1 MTRPLALLL
10 ALAGAAAAAA
20 PALAGP
26 MATDLG
32 ALAIPADLLSGPTVS
47 RADEPGHLL
56 LACLECGDGSAVD
69 LAVAPGAGDRGTE
82 ARVRSGETTAA
93 DLQALCQQREPACTV
108 ELLDVPPAV
117 GWISAWTL
125 GATSVA
131 TAIVLRDGDQLTLRS
146 IGPDPARARANADAV
161 IATLVPQIVGP

>member
-1 MTRPLALLL
+1 MTRPLALL
-10 ALAGAAAAAA
+10 ALAGALAAA
-20 PALAGP
+20 PALAEP

-32 ALAIPADLLSGPTVS
+32 ALAIPPDLLSGPTFS

-56 LACLECGDGSAVD
+56 LACIECGDGSAVD
-69 LAVAPGAGDRGTE
+69 LTVAPGAGDRGTE
-82 ARVRSGETTAA
+82 GRVRSGETTAA
-93 DLQALCQQREPACTV
+93 DLQALCQAREPACTID
-108 ELLDVPPAV
+108 LLDVAPAV
-117 GWISAWTL
+117 GWISAWSM
-125 GATSVA
+125 GATAVA